1 MIFNRIQTHKKFKEF
16 VEGGFDVLNELA
28 SFMMEDATLA
38 RIEAS
43 LVRTSVANEVG
54 SSHELVGANEQV

>member
-1 MIFNRIQTHKKFKEF
+1 MIFNKIQTHKKFKEF
-16 VEGGFDVLNELA
+16 EGNFDVINELV

-43 LVRTSVANEVG
+43 LVRTSVAN
-54 SSHELVGANEQV
+54 